1 MIIFPSTDTLKS
13 MWHSRAS
20 VRGKK
25 KKKKEKGGKKGKALT
40 LVGQEEPQLPL
51 HAREMRSGPG
61 AKLKTAR

>member
-20 VRGKK
+20 VREKK
-25 KKKKEKGGKKGKALT
+25 KKRGGKKRKALT